1 MPTFITIVLLLVAVC
16 LIVYGRVNHRRR
28 WGDRIAI
35 GGYAVLA
42 VALITGLVARG
53 FIS

>member
-1 MPTFITIVLLLVAVC
+1 MPAVIPIGLLLVAVC
-16 LIVYGRVNHRRR
+16 LIVYGRVNHRRH

-35 GGYAVLA
+35 AGYAVLG

-53 FIS
+53 LIS